1 MLTVQHNDI
10 DLFIRDAKKGT
21 KQRLIYAAPQ
31 ELEEDEET
39 PVEHF
44 IEWLN

>member
-1 MLTVQHNDI
+1 MPREMFTVAHGDE

-31 ELEEDEET
+31 ELHQDEE
-39 PVEHF
+39 VQVQAF
-44 IEWLN
+44 I